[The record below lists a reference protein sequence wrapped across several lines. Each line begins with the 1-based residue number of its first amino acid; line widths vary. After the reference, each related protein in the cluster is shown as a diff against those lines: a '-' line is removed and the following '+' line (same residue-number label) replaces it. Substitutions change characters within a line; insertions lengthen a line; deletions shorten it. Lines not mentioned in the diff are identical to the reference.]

1 MDSGG
6 GFFIEENE
14 DEEEEGGGS
23 KSQLVDRPAPML
35 GSDRPDCTSCH
46 TPFGDSYLFR
56 DVLVSILPV
65 RYFRAED
72 VFLLWGNVI
81 TDSVWL
87 LHDYSRG
94 FLSFNTVV
102 CMILSFSVQ

>member
-23 KSQLVDRPAPML
+23 QSQLVDRPAPML

-56 DVLVSILPV
+56 DGLVSQHITILQSRICFSSV
-65 RYFRAED
+65 GGD
-72 VFLLWGNVI
+72 VI
-81 TDSVWL
+81 TESGW
-87 LHDYSRG
+87 ST
-94 FLSFNTVV
+94 FLKVNA
-102 CMILSFSVQ
+102 